1 MSPLLPTG
9 GRPSKALLLVD
20 VIRLSKLLLKSFW
33 IFAKKQ
39 RLSHKV
45 DNMTNTSNPA
55 LEVIELELR
64 TKGLNTGVVI

>member
-1 MSPLLPTG
+1 MNLTKGATLPLEFN
-9 GRPSKALLLVD
+9 

-33 IFAKKQ
+33 FFAEKQ
-39 RLSHKV
+39 RSSNKV
-45 DNMTNTSNPA
+45 NNMTNTSNPA